1 MRRDTMTSGNN
12 FRELDPEN
20 MDEDQISDLIAYYN
34 EADQIAMS
42 SIHSSQNSSFIS
54 STNDG
59 KHPTNGENRN
69 IATSGATLTSAEHT
83 NNTATEFKPSL
94 ISLTSDVAIFVNISD
109 DTSVN
114 SFDMN
119 PFRNTDTSNS

>member
-1 MRRDTMTSGNN
+1 MHRDTLTSGNN

-34 EADQIAMS
+34 ETDQIAMS
-42 SIHSSQNSSFIS
+42 SINSSQNPSFNS
-54 STNDG
+54 STNDE
-59 KHPTNGENRN
+59 KHSTNGENRN
-69 IATSGATLTSAEHT
+69 IATSGATLISAEHT
-83 NNTATEFKPSL
+83 NNTAAEFKPSI
-94 ISLTSDVAIFVNISD
+94 ISLTSDVAIVVNIDD

-119 PFRNTDTSNS
+119 PFRNTDSSNS